1 MQKWCLKIVAAG
13 LLFFGTSPLLAQPAV
28 QLQRADSL
36 FANRQFTQSHTLYQE
51 LWAQHHYSPAML
63 LRLAY
68 IEEGLGHTARSLYY
82 LNMHYLLTH
91 DEGVHTHMQEVAQ
104 RNRLQGYETS
114 SADKL
119 LSLLHRYA
127 VPLQVALAAVALFC
141 LALMVRQQRQGSR
154 PIGSFAALACTL
166 LLLLGVGVYPAV
178 PAHGIVTQA
187 PVYVMSGPSSGAK
200 VEAILTSGHRL
211 QVAGRHD
218 VWLKVNWQG
227 HEAYVKESQVLPV
240 GL

>member
-1 MQKWCLKIVAAG
+1 MQKWCLKIVVGG
-13 LLFFGTSPLLAQPAV
+13 LLFVGTYLLQAQPAV

-36 FANRQFTQSHTLYQE
+36 FAKRQFTQSQAIYQQ
-51 LWAQHHYSPAML
+51 LWAQDHYTPAML
-63 LRLAY
+63 LRMAF

-91 DEGVHTHMQEVAQ
+91 DEGVRNHMQEVAQ

-114 SADKL
+114 SADRL
-119 LSLLHRYA
+119 LFLLHRYT
-127 VPLQVALAAVALFC
+127 VPLQVALAAVAVFC
-141 LALMVRQQRQGSR
+141 LALMVRQQRQGYR
-154 PIGSFAALACTL
+154 PTGPFTVLALSL
-166 LLLLGVGVYPAV
+166 LLMLGAGLYPAV

-200 VEAILTSGHRL
+200 VEAILSSGHRL
-211 QVAGRHD
+211 KVAGRHD
-218 VWLKVNWQG
+218 VWLKVDWQG

-240 GL
+240 VL